1 MAPGKCNAHANYFVL
16 FVLLLFFML
25 IYASFLRLPSKEYY
39 SNELLDPKETQFMQG
54 INIPLKYEPT
64 WPDISDPVKP
74 PVDGTDGAPRSMHMF
89 AFNKCAP
96 ECCLDSPYSCDR
108 GCVCMT
114 DNQYDYLDRRGKNQ
128 TKNKCTFED
137 SRF

>member
-1 MAPGKCNAHANYFVL
+1 MAKGGCNASANYFVL

-39 SNELLDPKETQFMQG
+39 ANELLDPKETQFMQG

-64 WPDISDPVKP
+64 WTDISDPVKP
-74 PVDGTDGAPRSMHMF
+74 PVDGTPDAPRSMHMF
-89 AFNKCAP
+89 SFNRCAP
-96 ECCLDSPYSCDR
+96 ECCIDSPYSCDR

-114 DNQYDYLDRRGKNQ
+114 DKQYDYLDGRGKNHS
-128 TKNKCTFED
+128 KNACTFED
-137 SRF
+137 SGF

>member
-1 MAPGKCNAHANYFVL
+1 MAKGSCNASANYFVL

-39 SNELLDPKETQFMQG
+39 ANELLDPKETQFMQG

-64 WPDISDPVKP
+64 LTDISDPVKP
-74 PVDGTDGAPRSMHMF
+74 P
-89 AFNKCAP
+89 
-96 ECCLDSPYSCDR
+96 ECCIDSPYSCDR

-114 DNQYDYLDRRGKNQ
+114 DKQYDYLDGRGKNHS
-128 TKNKCTFED
+128 KNACTFED
-137 SRF
+137 SGF